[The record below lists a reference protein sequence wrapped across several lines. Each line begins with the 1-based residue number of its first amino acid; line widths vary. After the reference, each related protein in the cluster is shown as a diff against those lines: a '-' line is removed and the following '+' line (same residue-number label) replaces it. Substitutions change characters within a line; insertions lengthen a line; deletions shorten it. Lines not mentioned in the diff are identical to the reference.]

1 MRNKVFE
8 PSSNR
13 QTVNDLSAGTMF
25 KYVAGDA
32 YYMKVKNTATTIL
45 NLATGE
51 EYSSPGQ
58 GTVIVLNE
66 LLIKRDGA

>member
-13 QTVNDLSAGTMF
+13 QTVDDLSAGTMF
-25 KYVAGDA
+25 KYINGDA
-32 YYMKVKNTATTIL
+32 YYMKVKNTVNTIL
-45 NLATGE
+45 NLASGE
-51 EYSSPGQ
+51 EYSRPGQ
-58 GTVIVLNE
+58 GLVVVLNE